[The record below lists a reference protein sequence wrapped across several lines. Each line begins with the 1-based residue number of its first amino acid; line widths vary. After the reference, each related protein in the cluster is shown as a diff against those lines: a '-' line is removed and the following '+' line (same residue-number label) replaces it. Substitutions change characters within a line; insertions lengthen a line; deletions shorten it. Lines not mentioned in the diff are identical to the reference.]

1 MPKHILSYFLVLI
14 RYRKINNL
22 IFAEYLK
29 KRMSDIKVKQVL
41 NSSDLELFIKFP
53 MELYKGNPYY
63 VPPLINEEKSIWV
76 KEENP
81 ALQYSEAAQF
91 LAYKGENIVGRIAVM
106 INHKEEKDL
115 GIRKVRFGW
124 LDFINDIEVSKLLI
138 NTAIEYAK
146 SKGISKIEGPMGF
159 TNLDKAGM
167 LTKGFDKLATM
178 IGIYNY
184 DYYPKHM
191 EQLGLV
197 KEKEWVEFEINF
209 PDTLPDKVE
218 KFSNLIAE
226 KYELK
231 LVKFKSKKDILP
243 LVEPMF
249 KLLDDTYKH
258 LSTYTPI
265 TQEQIKHYK
274 EKYFKFIDKDYIV
287 CIKDKYGS
295 LISFAITMPSY
306 SKALQK
312 AKGKLFPFGWW
323 HLLNAGKK
331 NDRANFYLIG
341 IHPQYQKRGI
351 TAIIFK
357 EIYETFKKKG
367 VKFLETNPEL
377 EENASIQALWQDYH
391 PTNHKRRRTYSLEI
405 K

>member
-1 MPKHILSYFLVLI
+1 
-14 RYRKINNL
+14 
-22 IFAEYLK
+22 
-29 KRMSDIKVKQVL
+29 MSDIKVKQVF

-53 MELYKGNPYY
+53 MELYKGNLYY

-106 INHKEEKDL
+106 INHKEEKEL

-124 LDFINDIEVSKLLI
+124 LDFIDDIEVSKTLI

-178 IGIYNY
+178 IGIYNF

-226 KYELK
+226 KYELE

-287 CIKDKYGS
+287 CIKDRYGS

>member
-1 MPKHILSYFLVLI
+1 
-14 RYRKINNL
+14 
-22 IFAEYLK
+22 
-29 KRMSDIKVKQVL
+29 MSDIKVKQVL

-63 VPPLINEEKSIWV
+63 VPPLINEEKSIWM

-115 GIRKVRFGW
+115 GIRKVRFSW
-124 LDFINDIEVSKLLI
+124 LDFIDDIEVSKSLI
-138 NTAIEYAK
+138 DIAIEYAK

-226 KYELK
+226 KYELE

-265 TQEQIKHYK
+265 TQEQIRHYK

-341 IHPQYQKRGI
+341 IHPQYQKRGV

>member
-1 MPKHILSYFLVLI
+1 
-14 RYRKINNL
+14 
-22 IFAEYLK
+22 
-29 KRMSDIKVKQVL
+29 MSDIKVKQVL

-63 VPPLINEEKSIWV
+63 VPPLINEEKSIWM

-106 INHKEEKDL
+106 INHKEEKEL

-124 LDFINDIEVSKLLI
+124 LDFIDDIEVSKSLI
-138 NTAIEYAK
+138 NNAIEYAK

-178 IGIYNY
+178 IGIYNF

-218 KFSNLIAE
+218 KFSRLIAE
-226 KYELK
+226 KYELE
-231 LVKFKSKKDILP
+231 LVKFKAKKDILP
-243 LVEPMF
+243 LVDSMF
-249 KLLDDTYKH
+249 KLLDDTYKN

-265 TQEQIKHYK
+265 TEEQIEHYK

-287 CIKDKYGS
+287 CIKDKSGS

-341 IHPQYQKRGI
+341 IHPQYQKRGV

-377 EENASIQALWQDYH
+377 EENASIQALWQDYN
-391 PTNHKRRRTYSLEI
+391 PINHKRRRTYSLEI

>member
-1 MPKHILSYFLVLI
+1 
-14 RYRKINNL
+14 
-22 IFAEYLK
+22 
-29 KRMSDIKVKQVL
+29 MSNIKVKQVL

-63 VPPLINEEKSIWV
+63 VPPLINEEKSIWM

-106 INHKEEKDL
+106 INHKEEKEL

-124 LDFINDIEVSKLLI
+124 VDFINDIEVSKSLI

-178 IGIYNY
+178 IGIYNF

-218 KFSNLIAE
+218 KFSRLIAE
-226 KYELK
+226 KYELE
-231 LVKFKSKKDILP
+231 LVKFKAKKDILP
-243 LVEPMF
+243 LVDSMF
-249 KLLDDTYKH
+249 KLLDDTYKN

-265 TQEQIKHYK
+265 TEEQIKHYK

-287 CIKDKYGS
+287 CIKDKSGS

-341 IHPQYQKRGI
+341 IHPQYQKRGV

-377 EENASIQALWQDYH
+377 EENASIQALWQDYN
-391 PTNHKRRRTYSLEI
+391 PINHKRRRTYSLEI

>member
-1 MPKHILSYFLVLI
+1 
-14 RYRKINNL
+14 
-22 IFAEYLK
+22 
-29 KRMSDIKVKQVL
+29 MSDIKVKQVL

-91 LAYKGENIVGRIAVM
+91 LAYKGKNIVGRIAVM
-106 INHKEEKDL
+106 INHKEEKEL

-124 LDFINDIEVSKLLI
+124 LDFIDDIEVSKTLI
-138 NTAIEYAK
+138 DTAIEYAK

-226 KYELK
+226 KYELE

>member
-1 MPKHILSYFLVLI
+1 
-14 RYRKINNL
+14 
-22 IFAEYLK
+22 
-29 KRMSDIKVKQVL
+29 MSDIKVKQVL

-106 INHKEEKDL
+106 INHKEEKEL

-124 LDFINDIEVSKLLI
+124 LDFIDDIEVSKSLI

-178 IGIYNY
+178 IGIYNF

-226 KYELK
+226 KYELE

-341 IHPQYQKRGI
+341 IHPQYQKRGV

>member
-1 MPKHILSYFLVLI
+1 
-14 RYRKINNL
+14 
-22 IFAEYLK
+22 
-29 KRMSDIKVKQVL
+29 MSDIKVKQVL

-53 MELYKGNPYY
+53 MELYKGNPYF
-63 VPPLINEEKSIWV
+63 VPLLINEEKSIWV

-91 LAYKGENIVGRIAVM
+91 LAYRGKNIVGRIAVM
-106 INHKEEKDL
+106 INHKEEKEL

-124 LDFINDIEVSKLLI
+124 LDFIDDIEVSKTLI
-138 NTAIEYAK
+138 DTAIEYAK

-178 IGIYNY
+178 IGIYNF

-226 KYELK
+226 KYELE

-265 TQEQIKHYK
+265 TQEQIRHYK

-341 IHPQYQKRGI
+341 IHPQYQKRGV

>member
-1 MPKHILSYFLVLI
+1 
-14 RYRKINNL
+14 
-22 IFAEYLK
+22 
-29 KRMSDIKVKQVL
+29 MSDIKVKQVL

-63 VPPLINEEKSIWV
+63 VPPLINEEKSIWM

-106 INHKEEKDL
+106 INHKEEKEL

-124 LDFINDIEVSKLLI
+124 LDFIDDIEVSKSLI

-178 IGIYNY
+178 IGIYNF

-197 KEKEWVEFEINF
+197 KEKEWAEFEINF

-218 KFSNLIAE
+218 KFSRLIAE
-226 KYELK
+226 KYELE
-231 LVKFKSKKDILP
+231 LVKFKAKKDILP
-243 LVEPMF
+243 LVDSMF
-249 KLLDDTYKH
+249 KLLDDTYKN

-265 TQEQIKHYK
+265 TEEQIKHYK

-287 CIKDKYGS
+287 CIKDKSGS

-341 IHPQYQKRGI
+341 IHPQYQKRGV

-377 EENASIQALWQDYH
+377 EENASIQALWQDYN
-391 PTNHKRRRTYSLEI
+391 PINHKRRRTYSLEI

>member
-1 MPKHILSYFLVLI
+1 
-14 RYRKINNL
+14 
-22 IFAEYLK
+22 
-29 KRMSDIKVKQVL
+29 MSDIKVKQVL

-63 VPPLINEEKSIWV
+63 VPPLINEEKSIWM

-106 INHKEEKDL
+106 INHKEEKEL

-124 LDFINDIEVSKLLI
+124 LDFINDIEVSKSLI

-178 IGIYNY
+178 IGIYNF

-218 KFSNLIAE
+218 KFSRLIAE
-226 KYELK
+226 KYELE
-231 LVKFKSKKDILP
+231 LVKFKAKKDILP
-243 LVEPMF
+243 LVDSMF
-249 KLLDDTYKH
+249 KLLDDTYKN

-265 TQEQIKHYK
+265 TEEQIKHYK

-287 CIKDKYGS
+287 CIKDKSGS

-341 IHPQYQKRGI
+341 IHPQYQKRGV

-377 EENASIQALWQDYH
+377 EENASIQALWQDYN
-391 PTNHKRRRTYSLEI
+391 PINHKRRRTYSLEI

>member
-1 MPKHILSYFLVLI
+1 
-14 RYRKINNL
+14 
-22 IFAEYLK
+22 
-29 KRMSDIKVKQVL
+29 MSNIKVKQVL

-91 LAYKGENIVGRIAVM
+91 LAYKGKNIVGRIAVM
-106 INHKEEKDL
+106 INHKEEKEL

-124 LDFINDIEVSKLLI
+124 LDFINDIEVSKSLI
-138 NTAIEYAK
+138 NTAIEYAN

-178 IGIYNY
+178 IGIYNF

-218 KFSNLIAE
+218 KFSRLIAE
-226 KYELK
+226 KYELE
-231 LVKFKSKKDILP
+231 LVKFKAKKDILP
-243 LVEPMF
+243 LVDSMF
-249 KLLDDTYKH
+249 KLLDDTYKN

-265 TQEQIKHYK
+265 TEEQIKHYK

-287 CIKDKYGS
+287 CIKDKSGS

-341 IHPQYQKRGI
+341 IHPQYQKRGV

-377 EENASIQALWQDYH
+377 EENASIQALWQDYN
-391 PTNHKRRRTYSLEI
+391 PINHKRRRTYSLEI